1 MPVPSQS
8 RTRTE
13 FTETDADYITQYL
26 AKYTPDG
33 RDRSGNQIWKALG
46 ENAKQKWAWSSRH
59 TWQAWRNHYVKNRE
73 YYDHKVSRLLKKQ
86 RKLEEDPSYI
96 PAPSNPKPTPSGSTR
111 TAFTADDDKHLVA
124 YLAKHSITANGRRG
138 NSLYLKLMED
148 EEGKWPWSQRHTSH
162 SWRERYK
169 TQRAEFDSYIEEWQ
183 RAHPTEE
190 ILETPGPRSRKKR
203 VRNDTAN
210 GRASPSS
217 RVPVVVEEEE
227 EEMKEDAVA
236 SGKHR
241 EEQMIHGKG
250 KRKANHTAKDD
261 PPSTRRKRRRKGDSA
276 DSILAAEADFPPIR
290 EAEESK
296 PIIGPSGDT
305 RHSSEE
311 EAAGVEAQLTSEI
324 GEEQAADNHDQELPP
339 SDDYLGEIFDPPREK
354 VAVEEEEE
362 EEDVEDGN
370 TCDDGQEAGDVAQEE
385 EEEDELIS
393 STDGVDHDQDQ
404 RTGFQVAD
412 PATPHEEDTR
422 SVSSRDDTP
431 TPVSRAKPDIAQ
443 EGKLYPDISCFA
455 PLPDNSGSFPG
466 VFPVTST
473 PRGQPGDHSGSLQI
487 VSSLKAIQSVQ
498 QESAHGP
505 TKIIQGP
512 TPPTSV
518 ARSPSSIITDIAV
531 SNQRTAVYRA
541 GSAQSQVSVPADQ
554 GQPNSRSP
562 TDVRLDTPD
571 MPSHKVADY
580 HTNVEAGPSREFLK
594 SSAKPKSS
602 HRPLTLKSAD
612 DITFAS
618 EPSTPVAASR
628 ESTPQ
633 PRKRPREPPR
643 LEEGAFNNAFTD
655 ARGRRR
661 VSRDGFGPRVSGVED
676 TGDDEGDNESDEG
689 TTDVGDWP
697 PARRKGKDKEETAQ
711 RATSRHAT
719 AETRRGPSNSQPFA
733 GAKSADT
740 YASTSRTSQVNRQIT
755 QKVHHPFSQ
764 LTQDP
769 GTQAMTQSQGQSQHH
784 PFSQPTQQVDSVPKP
799 SDFMTSRVDR
809 SSTAQP
815 SKVAL
820 PSVNHPPT
828 RPFASGFG
836 EFMRRQDTV
845 SQAAHAQSK
854 VAPDRAVAST
864 AHIRPSTSAQKVSH
878 EAYEEEAG
886 GSRSVHFQSSLSD
899 VKGKRREMPP
909 PTPYPNPRR
918 NTLNGQRTDIAPQIY
933 PQEKAPRVRMS
944 EPVLPTAHAIAGS
957 LDDSLLGTSL
967 RHRRS
972 SLMNR
977 PRSRATSLDPDL
989 HLSEADESVIVQI
1002 GIDSAIQ
1009 TMSENHGFNPEIV
1022 RRVWSQ
1028 TGSLKETDVTLAKM
1042 REAAE
1047 RAALQHLE
1055 ALQDGDEQAAPRPA
1069 RGRSS
1074 DARRSRSSVGGAPS
1088 RSSHVGTSSVLQI
1101 EPIIDHA
1108 QEGSDDE
1115 YSPPRR
1121 SRAGQY
1127 ARLVKEGREDEA
1139 LAREYS
1145 RLGGISPFQTPDK
1158 REAVDDGDEDEDE
1171 VEGSDDGNALDEP
1184 WGGDDRMDVDPH
1196 QLASEAAGDGSE
1208 QTGLLQLENKM
1219 GQNSLRLMLAKQL
1232 GSFLA
1237 SGTTA

>member
-1 MPVPSQS
+1 M
-8 RTRTE
+8 
-13 FTETDADYITQYL
+13 
-26 AKYTPDG
+26 
-33 RDRSGNQIWKALG
+33 
-46 ENAKQKWAWSSRH
+46 
-59 TWQAWRNHYVKNRE
+59 
-73 YYDHKVSRLLKKQ
+73 
-86 RKLEEDPSYI
+86 
-96 PAPSNPKPTPSGSTR
+96 
-111 TAFTADDDKHLVA
+111 
-124 YLAKHSITANGRRG
+124 
-138 NSLYLKLMED
+138 
-148 EEGKWPWSQRHTSH
+148 
-162 SWRERYK
+162 
-169 TQRAEFDSYIEEWQ
+169 
-183 RAHPTEE
+183 
-190 ILETPGPRSRKKR
+190 
-203 VRNDTAN
+203 
-210 GRASPSS
+210 
-217 RVPVVVEEEE
+217 
-227 EEMKEDAVA
+227 
-236 SGKHR
+236 
-241 EEQMIHGKG
+241 
-250 KRKANHTAKDD
+250 
-261 PPSTRRKRRRKGDSA
+261 
-276 DSILAAEADFPPIR
+276 
-290 EAEESK
+290 
-296 PIIGPSGDT
+296 
-305 RHSSEE
+305 
-311 EAAGVEAQLTSEI
+311 
-324 GEEQAADNHDQELPP
+324 
-339 SDDYLGEIFDPPREK
+339 
-354 VAVEEEEE
+354 
-362 EEDVEDGN
+362 
-370 TCDDGQEAGDVAQEE
+370 
-385 EEEDELIS
+385 
-393 STDGVDHDQDQ
+393 
-404 RTGFQVAD
+404 
-412 PATPHEEDTR
+412 
-422 SVSSRDDTP
+422 SSRDDTP